1 MRRALRV
8 ACILGIVVAS
18 SACGPGPGKLAVATQ
33 PGANNVHLVI
43 ENGGPDAARLLITLN
58 ERILFDER
66 VEPSRLTPAIVA
78 NRWTTLPSRR
88 YRVDVLDRLSGR
100 TATTTFRMG
109 RSVLILVTVLPDRLV
124 VHATDDPRLGRKD

>member
-1 MRRALRV
+1 MRRAFRI
-8 ACILGIVVAS
+8 ACIVGIGVAS
-18 SACGPGPGKLAVATQ
+18 SACGPGPGKLAIVTQ

-43 ENGGPDAARLLITLN
+43 ENGGPNAARLLINLN

-66 VEPSRLTPAIVA
+66 VEPSVEMPAIVA
-78 NRWTTLPSRR
+78 DRWTTLPSRS

-109 RSVLILVTVLPDRLV
+109 SYVRIHVTVFPGSIGI
-124 VHATDDPRLGRKD
+124 HTTDDPREGYE